1 MNERHLQVL
10 HLVTESH
17 IASAAPVASS
27 SVAEHLHVSSATIR
41 NDFQALEAHGLL
53 QQPHTSAGRIPTTL
67 GYAQYVQYTLPPVP
81 LPAASRQQIRQY
93 LAQFSGEELFRGFAK
108 LAAHMSGYA
117 VTITVRPEDPGDPV
131 RVQLARQ
138 ENSTVEVTVRY
149 AGGKTG
155 SAHAP
160 LPEPPAPEVV
170 RTVEEWLNELCSR
183 YPEALNELASLANRI
198 ADDDGRRLVRHI
210 ARVWN
215 DTVPRTKYRDG
226 LPQLLDEPEGS
237 LAQFVRQAVHA
248 VETDVPPTGEHWTLP
263 SETPLTLHI
272 AEVLAHV
279 QTKLTHAGHTAQIA
293 LIGPSR
299 MRYRDALSVL
309 AGLPAMLQVEP

>member
-27 SVAEHLHVSSATIR
+27 RVAKQLQVSSATIR

-93 LAQFSGEELFRGFAK
+93 LAQFSGEELFHGFAK

-117 VTITVRPEDPGDPV
+117 VTITVSPEHPGNPV

-138 ENSTVEVTVRY
+138 EGSTVEVSVKY
-149 AGGKTG
+149 EGGKTG
-155 SAHAP
+155 SAQATV
-160 LPEPPAPEVV
+160 PEPPAPEVI

-183 YPEALNELASLANRI
+183 YPEALNELASLANRM
-198 ADDDGRRLVRHI
+198 ADDESRTLVRRIAHI
-210 ARVWN
+210 WSE
-215 DTVPRTKYRDG
+215 TVPRTKYREG

-237 LAQFVRQAVHA
+237 FASFVRMAVNA
-248 VETDVPPTGEHWTLP
+248 VETDARPGGNHWTLP
-263 SETPLTLHI
+263 SEAPLTLHI
-272 AEVLAHV
+272 ADVLAHI
-279 QTKLTHAGHTAQIA
+279 QTSIQHAGQTAHIA
-293 LIGPSR
+293 VIGPSR

-309 AGLPAMLQVEP
+309 AGLPAMLPAEQ